1 MTDSVAGGAP
11 VWALLIERGVDEGS
25 DLRLFWQRSD
35 AEAAAQE
42 YLAETW
48 WDDEPSLPS
57 GLAEVIE
64 RYNADPNAGAKLF
77 LGAMAIEGERARCQ
91 LCGEPIVLDDE
102 DDSNSWVHAEDA
114 NDGADHTAEF
124 RSGPSQ
130 PTGRD
135 IA

>member
-1 MTDSVAGGAP
+1 M
-11 VWALLIERGVDEGS
+11 WALLIERGVDEGS